1 MQAAV
6 RTQGDDRQDEYSL
19 AAGLDLSGQ
28 RDMTRQEYRDE
39 ANINI
44 LLARFGVGAPFPQKP
59 TVFNVIDYNIDLQT
73 ALGAIR
79 DVKAVWQEMPAEVR
93 ARYRT
98 WQELLN
104 AVDSGRLKLINEEAP
119 SETPNPA

>member
-119 SETPNPA
+119 SETPNLA